1 MIIVGLF
8 YICVCVCVRVPM
20 SKVPK
25 TIFSLYINGVEDE
38 VCGFETHFVYLYCGV
53 LSVCKK
59 DL

>member
-1 MIIVGLF
+1 M
-8 YICVCVCVRVPM
+8 CVCVCVRVPM